1 MKAKPWLFRCLAT
14 WRMQTIFRK
23 LLTFEEAKQKIDDQF
38 QPVFLG
44 EEDAVLLEAYNRV
57 LNEDVISG
65 LDIPPFNR
73 STVDGYAVKAQD
85 TFGAEENQPVTL
97 KVTGVVSVGE
107 PPNVQLAKGEAVE
120 IVTGAPIP
128 EGADAVVMV
137 EDTARDDADL
147 QVFSSVTK
155 NENTMKKGSDIKKG
169 TTILKKGQ
177 VLGSSEIGVLAALG
191 LTRVRVLKIPM
202 VAVLS
207 TGAEVTEP
215 GKDLPSG
222 KIYDI
227 NAYSISTAVIES
239 GGKPVYFGVVPDNK
253 AALSKTLQSAVASA
267 DMVITSGGVSVG
279 PHDYTPQ
286 IVDSLGK
293 PGLVVYGIAVK
304 PGKPTTVGFVGG
316 KPVFSLPG
324 HPTSALLIF
333 YLLARPM
340 IQRLA
345 GRPVAAMK
353 MVPAFAGSRMFSA
366 KGRRTFVM
374 VKLEF
379 DKNSRLIA
387 EPVETGASGAITTLA
402 NADGFVEIAENEQF
416 VDIGEEVVVRLFRS
430 SAGKV

>member
-1 MKAKPWLFRCLAT
+1 M
-14 WRMQTIFRK
+14 FRK
-23 LLTFEEAKQKIDDQF
+23 LMTFEEAKKTIDDHF
-38 QPVFLG
+38 KPAFLG
-44 EEDAVLLEAYNRV
+44 EEDAVLLEANNRV
-57 LNEDVISG
+57 LNEDVVSS

-85 TFGAEENQPVTL
+85 TFRADENEPATLRVSGA
-97 KVTGVVSVGE
+97 VSVGE
-107 PPNVQLAKGEAVE
+107 APNVASGKGEAVE
-120 IVTGAPIP
+120 IVTGAVIP

-137 EDTARDDADL
+137 EDTEREDSEL
-147 QVFSSVTK
+147 QVFNAVTSG
-155 NENTMKKGSDIKKG
+155 ENVMKKGSDIKKG
-169 TTILKKGQ
+169 AVVLRKGQ

-191 LTRVRVLKIPM
+191 LTKIKVLKIPI
-202 VAVLS
+202 VAILS
-207 TGAEVTEP
+207 TGGEVTEP
-215 GKDLPSG
+215 GKPLPVG

-239 GGKPVYFGVVPDNK
+239 GGKPVYFGVVPDDK
-253 AALSKTLQSAVASA
+253 AALAKVMQTALTSA

-279 PHDYTPQ
+279 PKDYTPQ

-293 PGLVVYGIAVK
+293 PGIVVYGIAVK
-304 PGKPTTVGFVGG
+304 PGKPTTIGFVCD

-333 YLLARPM
+333 YLLARPL
-340 IQRLA
+340 ILRLA
-345 GRPVAAMK
+345 GRPTTPMK
-353 MVPAFAGSRMFSA
+353 AVRGFAGARMFSA

-379 DKNSRLIA
+379 DKDCRLIA

-416 VDIGEEVVVRLFRS
+416 VDADQEVEVTLFRG
-430 SAGKV
+430 SAAKV